1 MVSLDSGAARAA
13 LARQG
18 IDYTEWVFFNAASVG
33 YLETVQLFVEA
44 GMSVNIADNEYGATA
59 LHGRRGLGVLR
70 SSSTCR
76 VKGRASRR
84 GTTRVRRRFFGRQG
98 AVICRW
104 CVFWLSTAR
113 TVAEGVSLPALPDAG
128 IGKWI
133 LDQELDPIDD
143 TLNIFAIFGSRI
155 VHP

>member
-1 MVSLDSGAARAA
+1 MASYWAVARKLHSTGGSSSGA
-13 LARQG
+13 
-18 IDYTEWVFFNAASVG
+18 TEPTRVDAQVP
-33 YLETVQLFVEA
+33 QLRR
-44 GMSVNIADNEYGATA
+44 
-59 LHGRRGLGVLR
+59 GRRVMR
-70 SSSTCR
+70 CCC
-76 VKGRASRR
+76 V
-84 GTTRVRRRFFGRQG
+84 GRQG
-98 AVICRW
+98 VVICRW

-113 TVAEGVSLPALPDAG
+113 AVAEGVSLPALPDAG